1 MDSKK
6 PRAARAGGI
15 LIAFA
20 VMTGAVAGLA
30 RGQASIG
37 MVGGLATGLLLAGL
51 IWLLDRR

>member
-30 RGQASIG
+30 MGQASIG